1 MLSSFTGSFWAG
13 RRSSGASTFLVT
25 DNLVLHLDA
34 SDPGSYPGTG
44 TTWFDLSGIGND
56 ATLMNGAAY
65 SADNSGVIVL
75 GNDLVNDYIAVPN
88 DNTLSPSS
96 SQSITL
102 QIWVKFSEFQAGAYI
117 FRKSVL
123 LEYNYDGYYLFA
135 DTNGSYR
142 ALTNGTSIQKTHN
155 AAGTLNTDTW
165 YFLTFIT
172 NITNIAGSTK
182 IYNGITETYSG
193 FHGTDG
199 YSEAGELLLA
209 SGLTG
214 QVGAMYTYQK
224 ALSTV
229 EIEQNYHATKTR
241 FGL

>member
-13 RRSSGASTFLVT
+13 KRSSGANTFLVT

-34 SDPGSYPGTG
+34 SDSSSYPGTG
-44 TTWFDLSGIGND
+44 TTWFDLSSSGND
-56 ATLMNGAAY
+56 ATLVNGASY
-65 SADNSGVIVL
+65 SADNSGIMVL
-75 GNDLVNDYIAVPN
+75 SGDLVNDYISVPN
-88 DNTLSPSS
+88 DTTLSPSS

-102 QIWVKFSEFQAGAYI
+102 QIWVKFSEFLGGAFI
-117 FRKSVL
+117 FKKSVV

-135 DTNGSYR
+135 DTDGSYR
-142 ALTNGTSIQKTHN
+142 ALTDGTSIDKTHN
-155 AAGTLNTDTW
+155 ASGTMNTDTW

-199 YSEAGELLLA
+199 YSESGELLLA

-214 QVGAMYTYQK
+214 RVGAMYAYQK

-229 EIEQNYHATKTR
+229 EIEQNYQATKSR